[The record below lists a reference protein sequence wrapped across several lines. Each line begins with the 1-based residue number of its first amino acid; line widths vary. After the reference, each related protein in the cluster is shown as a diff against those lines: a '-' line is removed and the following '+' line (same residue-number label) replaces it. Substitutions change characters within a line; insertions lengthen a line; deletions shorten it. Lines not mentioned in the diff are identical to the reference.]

1 MKIKLSFNKKITL
14 TFIIIIIISL
24 ILYASLLAMLF
35 KINFRNERFIHDL
48 RKNTGLNEN
57 TIKNIEE
64 FNKNWPKERMLPPIL
79 PPLIILRSPVM
90 LRITIAL
97 SGGVLIII
105 LIAASGGFL
114 FLRRTLHQI
123 NYITKNVK
131 EIDEK
136 KLHLRL
142 NIKGKDAIAKMSQT
156 FDNMLDKLE
165 ASFDNQKH
173 FIENASHELN
183 TPLTIIKTNIDVL
196 RFNKNAT
203 KEDYG
208 EVIDLIDNEV
218 KKLSAISNKLL
229 NLSNSDLINDDN
241 GHNNEGL

>member
-14 TFIIIIIISL
+14 TFIVIIIISL
-24 ILYASLLAMLF
+24 ILYTSLLAMLF

-90 LRITIAL
+90 VRITIAL

-105 LIAASGGFL
+105 LVAASGGFL

-136 KLHLRL
+136 KLHIRL

-156 FDNMLDKLE
+156 FDNMLNKLE
-165 ASFDNQKH
+165 ASFDNQKR

-196 RFNKNAT
+196 KINKNTT
-203 KEDYG
+203 KKDYE
-208 EVIDLIDNEV
+208 EVINLIDNEV
-218 KKLSAISNKLL
+218 KKLSEISNKLL
-229 NLSNSDLINDDN
+229 DISDNKNDSGD
-241 GHNNEGL
+241 ESKS